1 MKKRRTALALTFCLL
16 WAAAGAESIS
26 FSGTVEPT
34 ATVEVYAPVG
44 GTVEKVEVNVGEH
57 VTADTVIARLRTMKV
72 CAPEDGTVTAVYGE
86 PGDSAETVG
95 ARYGGVVYLEGKNT
109 LSISATTARA
119 YEARENY
126 IIHSGE
132 TVYLASRERSTNQ
145 GVGIIT
151 AVDGT
156 SFTVLVTSGE
166 FFIGDSVDIMRDPE
180 YSLVSRV
187 GRGNVDRVSPIAVT
201 STGSIV
207 SCAVKA
213 GDIVQ
218 RGQIL
223 FETVNGTF
231 DGTAPVSTEI
241 LAGVDGVVASLQA
254 EQGGN
259 ISKDSLVAKIYPD
272 GAVRVTSSV
281 SETDLKSIS
290 VGQKVQVELDWN
302 QETGISY
309 EGTVTMISALGEKG
323 EDSTFYPVYV
333 SFTPDEGTRY
343 HMTALVSTLED
354 EAPSDGE
361 AQPEKSAEED
371 SPRREDETPSDGE
384 TQQPEETGE
393 EYRPRREN
401 EARSAGETQQPEES
415 AEGNAPRRK
424 RESTGE

>member
-1 MKKRRTALALTFCLL
+1 
-16 WAAAGAESIS
+16 
-26 FSGTVEPT
+26 
-34 ATVEVYAPVG
+34 
-44 GTVEKVEVNVGEH
+44 
-57 VTADTVIARLRTMKV
+57 
-72 CAPEDGTVTAVYGE
+72 
-86 PGDSAETVG
+86 
-95 ARYGGVVYLEGKNT
+95 
-109 LSISATTARA
+109 
-119 YEARENY
+119 
-126 IIHSGE
+126 
-132 TVYLASRERSTNQ
+132 
-145 GVGIIT
+145 
-151 AVDGT
+151 
-156 SFTVLVTSGE
+156 
-166 FFIGDSVDIMRDPE
+166 MRDPE
-180 YSLVSRV
+180 YTLVSRV

-218 RGQIL
+218 RGQVL

-281 SETDLKSIS
+281 SEADLKTIS

-302 QETGISY
+302 EETGISY

-323 EDSTFYPVYV
+323 DDSTFYPVYV

-354 EAPSDGE
+354 ETPSDGE

-401 EARSAGETQQPEES
+401 EARSDGETHQPEETGGGTARGENEGPS
-415 AEGNAPRRK
+415 AGGPKPGKPGRNTRGEGINGRIRKNGLELCRRGSASGRFFDGSRDIWGLPDRME
-424 RESTGE
+424 RENRLG